1 MVLESMLL
9 GAASVIGFVLVLCFL
24 AAFRAR
30 RAAQEQEFGTH
41 LTAHDALQ
49 AAELLLRA
57 APASYQARG
66 AEPGPDAVSRPL
78 DAWVDD
84 ALRHKLDE
92 L

>member
-9 GAASVIGFVLVLCFL
+9 GAASVIGFVLVVYYL

-30 RAAQEQEFGTH
+30 RAAQEQAFRTH
-41 LTAHDALQ
+41 LAAGEALQ

-66 AEPGPDAVSRPL
+66 TEPGLGAVSRPM

-84 ALRHKLDE
+84 ALRHRLDE